1 MALSPAQTM
10 VVTFLEDNSEE
21 AVLVGVEVLS
31 SEELEEE
38 EDGVVRFAGR
48 KSSGLGGLENAEVGL
63 S

>member
-10 VVTFLEDNSEE
+10 VMTFSEDNSEE

-31 SEELEEE
+31 SEELEEGG
-38 EDGVVRFAGR
+38 DDIVRFAGR
-48 KSSGLGGLENAEVGL
+48 KSSGLGRLENAEVGL